1 MHHTRQSV
9 TGWVFPERWSRAED
23 AVLLAFRIL
32 VGTFLIWGV
41 WDNVVSA
48 ARMAEFTAFLE
59 AHGFVRPRLLAP
71 LSVWVQ
77 LACGA
82 GFLLGLLTRWAGVLC
97 ALNFLVALLMVDLQ
111 GGPRQAF
118 PAAMLML
125 FGLYV
130 AARGGGRYA
139 FDAAAALI
147 LARSGGE
154 RR

>member
-9 TGWVFPERWSRAED
+9 RAWLFPERWSRAED
-23 AVLLAFRIL
+23 AALLAFRIL

-41 WDNVVSA
+41 WDNVMSA

-59 AHGFVRPRLLAP
+59 THGFVRPWLLAP
-71 LSVWVQ
+71 LSVWIQ
-77 LACGA
+77 LACGI

-118 PAAMLML
+118 PAAMLVL
-125 FGLYV
+125 FGLYA

-139 FDAAAALI
+139 FDTAALM

-154 RR
+154 QR